1 MYIKKR
7 LGQTAALL
15 LAGMAVGLAGG
26 AFAADS
32 VVPNEWNVHSDPKLG
47 AYLEAFDTR
56 PTWADAIGVIE
67 TVSAGLPAGRA
78 NAWFSDTENKVLNMT
93 VDSVIATNTLLAND
107 NSVVSFATDPVYVD
121 ARVKLVVLA
130 DAPSTTGAKLAI
142 YASATD
148 KLKVVHNDGTTEYTL
163 TGKDLVADWHQLTVK
178 LNTAG
183 TFDVLVDDASVATGL
198 TLIGGTS
205 DKTLD
210 QLEFSGTGKLDQ
222 LYVSHGDPH
231 YTGIMGAIPSAITGD
246 LDDDPTVNNCLARLI
261 YKGTITTTTTF
272 ADFNKAKLDA
282 AYLLNKLG
290 GDATAALP
298 PTYTFGSE
306 EVVVVSDT
314 QVNVKCSLTVAGET
328 GTLAR
333 RLQLLGKATI
343 GGAWG
348 EVAYT
353 DTLTYGVGGK
363 IEHTFTGINSTLYK
377 FFKAQIIEI
386 P

>member
-32 VVPNEWNVHSDPKLG
+32 TVPKEWNINSNFKLG
-47 AYLEAFDTR
+47 ASLQAFDTK
-56 PTWADAIGVIE
+56 PAWVGALGEIE
-67 TVSAGLPAGRA
+67 AVSAGLPSGRA
-78 NAWFSDTENKVLNMT
+78 NTWFTENTKVLNMT
-93 VDSVIATNTLLAND
+93 SESVIATNTLIAD
-107 NSVVSFATDPVYVD
+107 DSSVVSFAVDPVYVD

-148 KLKVVHNDGTTEYTL
+148 KLKVVHNGGTNEYTL

-198 TLIGGTS
+198 TLIGGTG

-222 LYVSHGDPH
+222 LYVSHGNPA
-231 YTGIMGAIPSAITGD
+231 YLGTMGAIPTAITGD
-246 LDDDPTVNNCLARLI
+246 LDDEASVNNWLAHLI
-261 YKGTITTTTTF
+261 YDSVITTSTTF
-272 ADFNKAKLDA
+272 PGFTKAQLDA
-282 AYLLNKLG
+282 AYLLDELKLVDG
-290 GDATAALP
+290 VATPVA
-298 PTYTFGSE
+298 YTFG
-306 EVVVVSDT
+306 VSAIDLVSPT
-314 QVNVKCSLTVAGET
+314 LVKVTCKLTVDAANKEDTIT
-328 GTLAR
+328 GR
-333 RLQLLGKATI
+333 IRLLGKDTI
-343 GGAWG
+343 GGPYSTMSPDAISPKN
-348 EVAYT
+348 T
-353 DTLTYGVGGK
+353 D
-363 IEHTFTGINSTLYK
+363 FTGGLATYDFTVPSGKK
-377 FFKAQIIEI
+377 FFKAQIVE
-386 P
+386 